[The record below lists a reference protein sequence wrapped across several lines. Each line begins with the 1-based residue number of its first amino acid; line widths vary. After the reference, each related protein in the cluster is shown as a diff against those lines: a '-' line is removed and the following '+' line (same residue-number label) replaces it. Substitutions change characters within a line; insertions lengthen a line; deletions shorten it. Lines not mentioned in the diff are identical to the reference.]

1 MIIKLEYRHVRPQ
14 CAKLR
19 RCLDRPSD
27 MQYSA
32 HPAWTFSRFSRPA
45 SSQSRYEMA
54 PVAAMMPFT
63 VPQLTAP
70 DLAHAKQRRH
80 VGSAS
85 QHLQQH
91 GILKINLGFPDPG
104 SQYLEQLVLSLHEHH
119 GHQLPISH
127 SASCGW
133 FWDVRPSINT
143 PFQTPQHQARS
154 ETMGEFPWHTD
165 CSYEDLPPRYFAL
178 HVLQHDRFGGGTLSV
193 MNVQRLSELLSPDTR
208 TSLMRQDYGIRIPLE
223 FIKEPEKRE
232 IVGSVLT
239 AQQDVQPC
247 MMRFRRDLVTPLT
260 ERASRALQELDMSL
274 QDAETQAQST
284 LHLTSKDLS
293 AGSIILVDNRR
304 WLHARSNIK
313 DPKRHLCR
321 VRWDAIP
328 FNDAPVE

>member
-1 MIIKLEYRHVRPQ
+1 
-14 CAKLR
+14 
-19 RCLDRPSD
+19 
-27 MQYSA
+27 
-32 HPAWTFSRFSRPA
+32 
-45 SSQSRYEMA
+45 
-54 PVAAMMPFT
+54 
-63 VPQLTAP
+63 
-70 DLAHAKQRRH
+70 
-80 VGSAS
+80 
-85 QHLQQH
+85 
-91 GILKINLGFPDPG
+91 
-104 SQYLEQLVLSLHEHH
+104 
-119 GHQLPISH
+119 
-127 SASCGW
+127 
-133 FWDVRPSINT
+133 
-143 PFQTPQHQARS
+143 
-154 ETMGEFPWHTD
+154 MGEFPWHTD

-223 FIKEPEKRE
+223 FIKEPEKRG

-274 QDAETQAQST
+274 QDAEAQTQST

-313 DPKRHLCR
+313 DPKRHLRR
-321 VRWDAIP
+321 VRWDAVP
-328 FNDAPVE
+328 LNDAPVE